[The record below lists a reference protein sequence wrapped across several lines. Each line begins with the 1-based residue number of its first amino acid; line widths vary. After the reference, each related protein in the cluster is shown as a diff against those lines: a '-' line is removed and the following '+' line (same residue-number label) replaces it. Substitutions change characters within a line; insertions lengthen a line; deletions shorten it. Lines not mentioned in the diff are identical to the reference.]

1 MDVKTAVLNRRSIRK
16 FENKPIE
23 PAKLTQLVDLAR
35 FHATGGN
42 VQPLSYAIVSKDPM
56 RRKVFD
62 LLAWAAYLPEYTC
75 DPQFQPA
82 AYIILLRNETTTRA
96 CMYDLGAAST
106 TIMLAAEEMGLASC
120 VLAAFD
126 PKKMKPVLELEDRLH
141 PDLVIALGYAAQ
153 ESKAVAF
160 DGNVKYYQD
169 ESGSFCVPK
178 KSLSEVL
185 VYTDTD

>member
-1 MDVKTAVLNRRSIRK
+1 MDVKTAILNRRSIRK

-56 RRKVFD
+56 RKKVFD

-75 DPQFQPA
+75 TEEFQPA
-82 AYIILLRNETTTRA
+82 AYIILLRNENTTRA

-106 TIMLAAEEMGLASC
+106 NIMLAAEEMGISSC
-120 VLAAFD
+120 ALAAFD
-126 PKKMKPVLELEDRLH
+126 PKKLKPVLDLEDCLH
-141 PDLVIALGYAAQ
+141 PDLVIALGYAAH
-153 ESKAVAF
+153 ESKAVPF
-160 DGNVKYYQD
+160 EGSVKYFRD
-169 ESGSFCVPK
+169 ENGNFCVPK
-178 KSLSEVL
+178 KSLSDVL
-185 VYTDTD
+185 VYSDAE